1 MNKHTQVVVM
11 LLALVMLGSLSSVW
25 AKLVL
30 DQMPLFTFLWLM
42 VATGMVILLV
52 YACLLKRI
60 PWPWAQIKGHGVKL
74 LLIGLAYFFFYRL
87 AFVYGLSKL
96 PVTTHAYVINFTG
109 LVTML
114 LSAVMLKEHPS
125 GKQWMGALLALSGVF
140 VYFNQ
145 WPDWSQQLALLV
157 LALGVL
163 CLALTNIWIRE
174 LSSKGLGSTVLATV
188 AMVLGGTPLVL
199 VGLYSDGVS
208 VVLTGFQWFV
218 IVLNAAVVLSLG
230 VVIWSHALKYI
241 RSYEASVLA
250 SSGVIF
256 VALFSVP
263 ILGDV
268 IDWYEWCGIAIMLMG
283 LFLMQ
288 RKSHDA

>member
-1 MNKHTQVVVM
+1 MNKHTHVVGM

-30 DQMPLFTFLWLM
+30 AQMPLFTFLWLM
-42 VATGMVILLV
+42 VASGMVILLA
-52 YACLLKRI
+52 YACLFKRI
-60 PWPWAQIKGHGVKL
+60 QWPWAEIKGHGFKL
-74 LLIGLAYFFFYRL
+74 MLIGLAYFFFYRL

-125 GKQWMGALLALSGVF
+125 GKQWLCALLALSGVF

-145 WPDWSQQLALLV
+145 WPDWSEQLALLV

-199 VGLYSDGVS
+199 IGLYADGVAID
-208 VVLTGFQWFV
+208 LTGFQWFV

-230 VVIWSHALKYI
+230 VVIWSHA
-241 RSYEASVLA
+241 
-250 SSGVIF
+250 
-256 VALFSVP
+256 
-263 ILGDV
+263 
-268 IDWYEWCGIAIMLMG
+268 
-283 LFLMQ
+283 
-288 RKSHDA
+288 